1 MINADIGVFCLRV
14 MLVGMIDMIQVDEFG
29 ELVSFEWGSYLNG
42 DVYIGSM
49 IYAGTGELVPA
60 CDDCLVCTDVY

>member
-1 MINADIGVFCLRV
+1 MIHANVGVFCLRF

-49 IYAGTGELVPA
+49 IYADTGELVHA
-60 CDDCLVCTDVY
+60 CSDCLVCTDVY